1 MKSRIIFFLFFDLII
16 SAITLYSAYLLRFNL
31 DIPSS
36 MIEKIPTIFATIFIL
51 KFIFLYM
58 FRVYFLIWRLVS
70 LQDILNIIKAH
81 IFSYGIFT
89 AIVLTSLNF
98 YKIDFLLPIPKSVI
112 IIDFALSLGIIAIL
126 RMGRRLYFENRIP
139 EVSNPTLII
148 GVDEGVD
155 FIIKKARRGKIPY
168 SPVAILDLKKDS
180 KKINNYI
187 SNLKVYGIE
196 NLEKV
201 VTNYGIKS
209 VIVTKETSSLDALFE
224 NLKNL
229 GVSDFKVASPISN
242 KIKNV
247 SIEDLLARHPKD
259 LDLEAI
265 QKFIEG
271 KRILITGAGGSI
283 GSELSKQVEKF
294 GADEILLLDHSEYN
308 LYQIGENLKNSKH
321 KNYLLNIVN
330 RDDLEKVF
338 QANEIDLVLH
348 SAAYKHVPLCEENI
362 GSAIENNIFGSIN
375 VIDLAIEY
383 EVPKVVIISTDK
395 AVRPT
400 NVMGA
405 TKRVVELYAQNVDSG
420 NSEIGAVRFGNVLGS
435 SGSVIPKFKKLI
447 ENNQPITVTHPDIT
461 RYFMLVS
468 EACQLVLQTG
478 TVSQGG
484 EIFILDMGEPV
495 KIVDLAEKMKK
506 LYGKESLQ
514 IEFIGLRPGEKKFEE
529 LLISDAEMKTKY
541 ESIFV
546 TEPTKIDF
554 RQLQKDISKMLFAD
568 EVRKLEILK
577 NIVPEFQHNQNL
589 GN

>member
-1 MKSRIIFFLFFDLII
+1 MKSRMIFFLFFDLII

-36 MIEKIPTIFATIFIL
+36 MIEKIPTIFTTVFIL
-51 KFIFLYM
+51 KFIFLYL

-81 IFSYGIFT
+81 ILAYGIFT
-89 AIVLTSLNF
+89 AIILTSLNF

-155 FIIKKARRGKIPY
+155 FIIKKARRGKISY
-168 SPVAILDLKKDS
+168 SPVAILDIKKDS
-180 KKINNYI
+180 QKINNYI

-224 NLKNL
+224 NLKSL

-294 GADEILLLDHSEYN
+294 GAGEILLLDHSEYN
-308 LYQIGENLKNSKH
+308 LYQIGESLKGSKH

-338 QANEIDLVLH
+338 KSNEIDLVLH

-362 GSAIENNIFGSIN
+362 SSAIENNIFGSIN
-375 VIDLAIEY
+375 VIDLAIEH

-420 NSEIGAVRFGNVLGS
+420 KTKIGAVRFGNVLGS
-435 SGSVIPKFKKLI
+435 SGSVIPKFKQLI

-478 TVSQGG
+478 TVSKGG

-506 LYGKESLQ
+506 LYGKESLK
-514 IEFIGLRPGEKKFEE
+514 IEFIGLRAGEKKFEE

-554 RQLQKDISKMLFAD
+554 RQLQKNISKMLFAD

-577 NIVPEFQHNQNL
+577 NIVPEFKHNKNLQN
-589 GN
+589 